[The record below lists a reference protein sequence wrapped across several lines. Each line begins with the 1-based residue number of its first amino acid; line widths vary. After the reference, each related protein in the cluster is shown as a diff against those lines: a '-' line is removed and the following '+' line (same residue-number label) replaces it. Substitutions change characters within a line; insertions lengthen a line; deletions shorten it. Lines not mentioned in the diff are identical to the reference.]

1 MKYSSYPAKRTGNAM
16 DLAYTALGA
25 VLIAVCSWITIPMAV
40 PFTMQ
45 TFAVFLTLSL
55 LGGRRGTAAIA
66 AYVLLGAV
74 GLPVFSGFS
83 GGYGVLLGAT
93 GGYIA
98 GFVFTGLVYW
108 LVTALFGKK
117 WWIEALALL
126 AGLILVYAVGTAW
139 YMAVYARGTGSAGL
153 GAVLLACVAPF
164 ILPDLVKLGLA
175 LALARRLSPA
185 FRYFGV

>member
-1 MKYSSYPAKRTGNAM
+1 MS
-16 DLAYTALGA
+16 
-25 VLIAVCSWITIPMAV
+25 I
-40 PFTMQ
+40 
-45 TFAVFLTLSL
+45 
-55 LGGRRGTAAIA
+55 
-66 AYVLLGAV
+66 
-74 GLPVFSGFS
+74 
-83 GGYGVLLGAT
+83 
-93 GGYIA
+93 
-98 GFVFTGLVYW
+98 
-108 LVTALFGKK
+108 
-117 WWIEALALL
+117 L

>member
-1 MKYSSYPAKRTGNAM
+1 MSVQRKAALSFW
-16 DLAYTALGA
+16 LGA
-25 VLIAVCSWITIPMAV
+25 
-40 PFTMQ
+40 
-45 TFAVFLTLSL
+45 
-55 LGGRRGTAAIA
+55 
-66 AYVLLGAV
+66 
-74 GLPVFSGFS
+74 S
-83 GGYGVLLGAT
+83 GGVL
-93 GGYIA
+93 
-98 GFVFTGLVYW
+98 
-108 LVTALFGKK
+108 
-117 WWIEALALL
+117 LL

>member
-83 GGYGVLLGAT
+83 GGFGVLLGAT

-98 GFVFTGLVYW
+98 GFVFTDW
-108 LVTALFGKK
+108 F
-117 WWIEALALL
+117 
-126 AGLILVYAVGTAW
+126 
-139 YMAVYARGTGSAGL
+139 TG
-153 GAVLLACVAPF
+153 
-164 ILPDLVKLGLA
+164 
-175 LALARRLSPA
+175 LSPLFSEKNGGLKPWPFWPGLSLCTPWELHGIWPYTPGEQEA
-185 FRYFGV
+185 RALGRCSLRAWPLLSCRIW